1 MSSQRENTVARV
13 VDEDI
18 AAADD
23 RHIADHDKLSPADLN
38 LVRKKRMDANRL
50 GFGVLL
56 LFFRRHGRF
65 PRDASEIDTVSTD
78 AIAKALGVPV
88 TQFDVTDLEDR
99 TLKRHRAEIR
109 SLVGYREATVADGE
123 ALTDWLRDHA
133 VADNRDIEQMTRAL
147 ERRCRE
153 IKIEPPGAERADRM
167 VRAALNAYDERFC
180 RDIHA
185 QLKPGV
191 RGRLDALLRPASSE
205 TKTAANEDADGLVPA
220 VLMQLRSD
228 PGGPS
233 VNSLQIELAK
243 LGLVRNLELPAG
255 LFDRAR
261 PHEIERFRRQVAV
274 EAPYFPGFR
283 HPRLVL
289 QNLGNL

>member
-1 MSSQRENTVARV
+1 MSSQRENTAARL

-18 AAADD
+18 VAADD
-23 RHIADHDKLSPADLN
+23 RQIGDHGKLSPADLD

-65 PRDASEIDTVSTD
+65 PRDASEIDAASTD

-88 TQFDVTDLEDR
+88 TPYDVTDLEDR

-109 SLVGYREATVADGE
+109 SLLGFREASVADGE

-133 VADNRDIEQMTRAL
+133 IADNRDVEQLTRAL

-185 QLKPGV
+185 QLE
-191 RGRLDALLRPASSE
+191 RG
-205 TKTAANEDADGLVPA
+205 
-220 VLMQLRSD
+220 
-228 PGGPS
+228 
-233 VNSLQIELAK
+233 
-243 LGLVRNLELPAG
+243 
-255 LFDRAR
+255 
-261 PHEIERFRRQVAV
+261 
-274 EAPYFPGFR
+274 
-283 HPRLVL
+283 
-289 QNLGNL
+289 